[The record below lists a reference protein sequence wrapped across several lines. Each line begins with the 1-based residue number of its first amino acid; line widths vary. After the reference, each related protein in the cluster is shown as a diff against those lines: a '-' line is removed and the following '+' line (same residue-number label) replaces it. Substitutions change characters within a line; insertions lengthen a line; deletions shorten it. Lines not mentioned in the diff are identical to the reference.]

1 MVNPVTTQNQNVAQ
15 LNQDQSVVDN
25 SVRDIGKDAFLKLLV
40 AQLKNQDPLEPKDQ
54 GAFAVDLAQFTQVEQ
69 LTEIN
74 KKLAGGDNNIT
85 GLASYLGHNVVLDGD
100 SIEVDSGNGG
110 MLQVDLPV
118 EAQALKV
125 NILNANGEI
134 AQTVTLPGMDAGKH
148 FVELSDLELDNG
160 TYSYSVKAVTS
171 AGNEVSTAARPAGTV
186 TGFIP
191 GASQTL
197 LLGNKE
203 ISLDSII
210 EVGMSK

>member
-1 MVNPVTTQNQNVAQ
+1 MVNSVTTQNQTV
-15 LNQDQSVVDN
+15 NQINQSQSVVDN

-74 KKLAGGDNNIT
+74 KKLSGGDNNIN
-85 GLASYLGHNVVLDGD
+85 GLASYLGHKVVLNGD
-100 SIEVDSGNGG
+100 TVEVDSGDGG

-125 NILNANGEI
+125 NIIDANGDVAKTI
-134 AQTVTLPGMDAGKH
+134 TLAGMEAGKH
-148 FVELSDLELDNG
+148 FVELNDLDVDNG
-160 TYSYSVKAVTS
+160 SYTYSVKAVTA
-171 AGNEVSTAARPAGTV
+171 AGNEVSTAARPAGMV

-197 LLGNKE
+197 LLGNRE
-203 ISLDSII
+203 ISMEDII
-210 EVGMSK
+210 EVGMGK